1 MTDAARRILLGILL
15 LGVIGISAELLL
27 LSHTEDATQWIPLV
41 LNDLTVVMS
50 AVVFFRP
57 TGPNIRLF
65 QMVMLL
71 MIISGA
77 VGMYLHLQA
86 NMEFQ
91 LEMDA
96 TLAGWALLKKS
107 IVAKA
112 PPALAPGAMTQLGL
126 IGLAYTF
133 KHPALAAR
141 SSSGGGR

>member
-1 MTDAARRILLGILL
+1 MSDTARRLLLAILL
-15 LGVIGISAELLL
+15 LGVFGIIAELLL
-27 LSHTEDATQWIPLV
+27 LAHTEDATQWIPIALAAA
-41 LNDLTVVMS
+41 TVVLS
-50 AVVFFRP
+50 AVVALRP
-57 TGPNIRLF
+57 SAGSIRVF

-71 MIISGA
+71 MIVSGA
-77 VGMYLHLQA
+77 VGMYLHLRA

-96 TLAGWALLKKS
+96 TLSGFALFRKS

-133 KHPALAAR
+133 RHPALGAR
-141 SSSGGGR
+141 REI